1 MGIEK
6 NSFLPYSNGMTEESC
21 FTHGR
26 NNNEI
31 SICRLICCKKKY
43 VAFFTGD
50 LNMAAEMYELC
61 RQFPIESVGETFYNM
76 PETCNLIHP
85 LLLC

>member
-1 MGIEK
+1 MGIEQ

-31 SICRLICCKKKY
+31 SICRLICSKKKY

-50 LNMAAEMYELC
+50 LDAAAEMCGLC
-61 RQFPIESVGETFYNM
+61 QDFPNGSTGKLVAMHLDFSVVSIFS
-76 PETCNLIHP
+76 
-85 LLLC
+85 